1 VEQYTRYHTKVT
13 KPSTL
18 RLMHGNVPNK
28 SGCVE
33 IGKDIPEYPQ
43 YVSLPSVPH
52 CHHSRPPVFSHVSAN
67 GVSALAARHC
77 YRTSSWGG
85 MALPK
90 LEEGLFGSTS
100 EMLERGHKVVG
111 HHL

>member
-1 VEQYTRYHTKVT
+1 VEQLHTKVT

-33 IGKDIPEYPQ
+33 IGKDLPEYPQ
-43 YVSLPSVPH
+43 YQSATLPSQSSPCLFPRVGER
-52 CHHSRPPVFSHVSAN
+52 CQCVGSPP
-67 GVSALAARHC
+67 LLL

-100 EMLERGHKVVG
+100 EVLERRHKVVG